1 MQGSQPPPPPKVRT
15 WREDSKLIG
24 RWIERHRTILAALAF
39 LLPSTGLYHFAT
51 IGRVPLEIASSDVI
65 AALPLLLGRITF
77 IVVVL
82 SALPILPAL
91 LMFEG
96 AVREPDGRVR
106 VLPSARRARRKK
118 VVQWLLA
125 LAIPGFMIA
134 VALIGTVSFGWSD
147 TWVIPLAIAISS
159 ATFAFTIQR
168 IRRAPDKDTMAID
181 SIARYVAAGVA
192 QMMVALITMQLSLR
206 HVSDSMNEWLVFGIL
221 IVATIIV
228 AILQVLLIRIIELTS
243 RHAGFVQQAFFG
255 ALVVISI
262 AFVYPPS
269 GAALTAAVLR
279 DSASGGDRCVTLEL
293 TRDAADFAKLIAP
306 SGVDEAETVG
316 LSLLSNL
323 GGTYL
328 ARKHGSPDDT
338 VYRIP
343 IAKVSGMK
351 ACPEDG

>member
-1 MQGSQPPPPPKVRT
+1 MQGSQLPPPPKVGT
-15 WREDSKLIG
+15 WREDSKLIA
-24 RWIERHRTILAALAF
+24 RWIERHPIILGALAF

-51 IGRVPLEIASSDVI
+51 IGRVPLEIASSDII

-106 VLPSARRARRKK
+106 VLPSARRARRRK
-118 VVQWLLA
+118 VRQWLLA

-134 VALIGTVSFGWSD
+134 GALIGTVSFGLPD

-159 ATFAFTIQR
+159 STFAFTIHR
-168 IRRAPDKDTMAID
+168 IRRTPSKDTMAID
-181 SIARYVAAGVA
+181 SIALYMAAGVA

-206 HVSDSMNEWLVFGIL
+206 FVSDSMNQWIVFGIL
-221 IVATIIV
+221 IVATILV

-243 RHAGFVQQAFFG
+243 SHAGFVKQAFFG
-255 ALVVISI
+255 ALVAISI
-262 AFVYPPS
+262 AFTFPPS

-279 DSASGGDRCVTLEL
+279 DSASGGNRCVTLEL

-306 SGVDEAETVG
+306 SGVDEAKTVG

-338 VYRIP
+338 VHRIP
-343 IAKVSGMK
+343 IAKVTGMK